1 MKCDE
6 VQTLH
11 GPYLDSELDAK
22 NSLEIQQH
30 LKTCPGCARF
40 FAEAEKRD
48 AQMMAGLSRGERTAA
63 LWAQIESSVAD
74 AGASASHPR
83 TPARVSQPVGWPAV
97 LGALGAQLRA
107 GWQASRWAWSGLAA
121 VWVVILALN
130 LAARELDAPLAA
142 GQGVPSASE
151 LRFAVKQKQ
160 LLMADLA
167 FTSEPAPADKRK
179 PAPPSPRSDR
189 RNETLTA

>member
-30 LKTCPGCARF
+30 LKTCPGCARL

-48 AQMMAGLSRGERTAA
+48 ARLMAGLNRGPRTAA
-63 LWAQIESSVAD
+63 VWGQIEGSVVA
-74 AGASASHPR
+74 AASSASCPR
-83 TPARVSQPVGWPAV
+83 PPAPVTQPVGWPAV
-97 LGALGAQLRA
+97 LAALVSQIHA
-107 GWQASRWAWSGLAA
+107 GWRTSRWAWSGLAA

-179 PAPPSPRSDR
+179 AAPPSPRSDR

>member
-30 LKTCPGCARF
+30 LKTCPGCARL
-40 FAEAEKRD
+40 FADAEKRD
-48 AQMMAGLSRGERTAA
+48 AQMMAGLSRG
-63 LWAQIESSVAD
+63 
-74 AGASASHPR
+74 PR
-83 TPARVSQPVGWPAV
+83 T
-97 LGALGAQLRA
+97 
-107 GWQASRWAWSGLAA
+107 AA

-130 LAARELDAPLAA
+130 LAARELNAPLAA

-167 FTSEPAPADKRK
+167 FTFEPAPADKRK
-179 PAPPSPRSDR
+179 AAPPSPRSDR